1 MSKQIDTHAH
11 SLPTQNICLTLLCSP
26 EIEENVLDTLLMS
39 PYASIFTSAPTAAH
53 GLAFAKLNA
62 TEHVLGRASAVQIQL
77 IFPDSHQTQLL
88 AQLKQQF
95 AGAGLRYWLY
105 PVAEAGEIL

>member
-1 MSKQIDTHAH
+1 MSKQIDLHAQT
-11 SLPTQNICLTLLCSP
+11 LPARNVCLTLLCSP
-26 EIEENVLDTLLMS
+26 AIEENVLDTLLMS

-53 GLAFAKLNA
+53 GLAFGALSA
-62 TEHVLGRASAVQIQL
+62 TENVLGRASAVQIQL
-77 IFPDSHQTQLL
+77 IFPENHSAQLL

-105 PVAEAGEIL
+105 PVSDAGEIL

>member
-77 IFPDSHQTQLL
+77 IFPDSHQAQLL

-95 AGAGLRYWLY
+95 AGAGMRYWLY